1 VDKGDQ
7 TMIRK
12 IYRIYFVS
20 IIIFPALLI
29 AQSNNEVQWS
39 VFDNGFNNSA
49 NNSSKTLS
57 QIGVSFTG
65 TSNNETSKVTSG
77 FLAGIILG
85 SSVNSINNKQNK
97 PLSFEL
103 NQNFPNPFN
112 PSTKIRYSVANT
124 SFVKLKVYDILGR
137 EIAELV
143 NEEKPAGIYEA
154 DFEGSL
160 LASGVYIYRIQAGNF
175 IETKKMI
182 LLK

>member
-1 VDKGDQ
+1 
-7 TMIRK
+7 MIRK
-12 IYRIYFVS
+12 KNYRIYFIS
-20 IIIFPALLI
+20 IIIFPAFLN

-39 VFDNGFNNSA
+39 VFDNGFNSST
-49 NNSSKTLS
+49 NNSSKVLS
-57 QIGVSFTG
+57 QMSSSFTG
-65 TSNNETSKVTSG
+65 ISNNENSKVIGG
-77 FLAGIILG
+77 FLGGLIIS
-85 SSVNSINNKQNK
+85 SSVNSINDKQNK

-112 PSTKIRYSVANT
+112 PSTKIRYSVAST

-154 DFEGSL
+154 NFEGSR
-160 LASGVYIYRIQAGNF
+160 LASGVYIYRLQAGNF